1 MKNRAHIW
9 MKMNYKKRIWRM
21 ITEVE
26 KQDTQRVQSKTN
38 SKGELWIW
46 EDESEGTVDGENIFL
61 LSKQE

>member
-1 MKNRAHIW
+1 
-9 MKMNYKKRIWRM
+9 MNYKKRIWRM